1 MGFGAVVGWRGE
13 VGHMWLVVLGL
24 ASVEKPHCARE
35 GITQF
40 VTRIGVLGLYL
51 PMADAIVF
59 EV

>member
-1 MGFGAVVGWRGE
+1 MVGWRGE